1 MTRRLT
7 RLLTSMLL
15 VAVVAVTPALARAGT
30 RPLAPRSATTS
41 ASFIGAFSTVSTVTS
56 TVPANG
62 DVNPY
67 GVAVVPRSMGR
78 LRAGNIL
85 VSNFNSSANLQGTGT
100 TIVQIAPNGTQSL
113 FAQIDAAHLP
123 GACPG
128 GVGLT
133 TALAVLKSGW
143 VIVGSLPTTDG
154 TSATAKAGCLLVLN
168 SSGTVVET
176 ISNVGINGPWDMSAL
191 DFGSF
196 AVLFVTNVLYG
207 TVAANGSVVHGGT
220 VVRLVITSPI
230 TGKPF
235 LLAERVI
242 GTGLPEKTDPAALVI
257 GPTGV
262 GLGRDGTL
270 YVADSVGNS
279 IDAISQAITR
289 TTSITPSDHIVS
301 ANGALDDP
309 LGLAIAP
316 NGDILTTNGNDGNL
330 VETTPGGAQVGTVQL
345 DDNGTPPG
353 AGALFGLAIAPG
365 RSGVY
370 FVDDGTNTLNRFSAS
385 AQVSIQNFAFSPT
398 PLTIKA
404 GGTVTWTDN
413 QAIFPHTVTADDNSF
428 SSGLLHQ
435 GSTYSHT
442 FTTPGTYTYHCAV
455 HPFMHGTVIVTP

>member
-7 RLLTSMLL
+7 RLLTAMLL
-15 VAVVAVTPALARAGT
+15 VAMVAVTPALARAGT
-30 RPLAPRSATTS
+30 RPAMHRS
-41 ASFIGAFSTVSTVTS
+41 ASFSSAFSAISTVSTITS

-78 LRAGNIL
+78 LTAGNVL

-100 TIVQIAPNGTQSL
+100 TIVQISPNGTQSL
-113 FAQIDAAHLP
+113 FAHIDPAHLP

-168 SSGTVVET
+168 SMGAVVET
-176 ISNVGINGPWDMSAL
+176 ISNVGINGPWDMTAF
-191 DFGSF
+191 DGGSF

-207 TVAANGSVVHGGT
+207 TVAATGVVHGGT
-220 VVRLVITSPI
+220 VVRLVITSP
-230 TGKPF
+230 TSGKPL

-242 GTGLPEKTDPAALVI
+242 GTGLPEKTDPNALVI

-279 IDAISQAITR
+279 IDAIAQAITR
-289 TTSITPSDHIVS
+289 TTSITPSDHVVS
-301 ANGALDDP
+301 ANGALNDP
-309 LGLAIAP
+309 LGLAVAP

-330 VETTPGGAQVGTVQL
+330 VETTPAGAQAGTIQL
-345 DDNGTPPG
+345 DDSGTTPG
-353 AGALFGLAIAPG
+353 AGALFGLAVAPG
-365 RSGVY
+365 GKGVY
-370 FVDDGTNTLNRFSAS
+370 FVDDATNTLDLLSAG
-385 AQVSIQNFAFSPT
+385 AQVTIQNFSFSPT

-404 GGTVTWTDN
+404 GGTVVWTDN
-413 QAIFPHTVTADDNSF
+413 QPIFPHTVTADDNSF

-435 GSTYSHT
+435 GNTFSHT